1 MATVAMEA
9 AKPVARRHGSPVP
22 RLAPYLFL
30 APFLI
35 LFLLFLIV
43 PLGYAFNLSLWRQT
57 MVGGLKFIGAGN
69 YTKAFA
75 DPKFWDGVLLLLRYG
90 LIQIP
95 VMLGGALL
103 LALLLDSGTVWAKS
117 LFRLGLF
124 LPYAVPTVIAAL
136 IWGYLYGPNFGP
148 VTQIFQYLGLAPP
161 NLLGQQL
168 LLPALANIAIWEHM
182 GYFMIIY
189 YAALQAIPEE
199 MEEAA
204 VVGGAKAWQYVIYV
218 KLPLIRGTI
227 LVTATF
233 AIIGTLQLFVEPY
246 LIQNLAPGVINQN
259 YTPNIYAFNLAFVNI
274 DYSYSAAIS
283 FVLGGV
289 VAVISYLFMLVS
301 NRRPRA

>member
-1 MATVAMEA
+1 MASVAH
-9 AKPVARRHGSPVP
+9 KPVARRRGSATPK
-22 RLAPYLFL
+22 LAPYLFL

-35 LFLLFLIV
+35 LFILFLIV
-43 PLGYAFNLSLWRQT
+43 PLFYALNLSLWRQT
-57 MVGGLKFIGAGN
+57 MVGGLRFIGAGN
-69 YTKAFA
+69 YLKAIA
-75 DPKFWDGVLLLLRYG
+75 DPKFWDGILLLLRYG

-103 LALLLDSGTVWAKS
+103 LALILDSGTIWAKS

-148 VTQIFQYLGLAPP
+148 LTQIANYLGLPAP

-218 KLPLIRGTI
+218 KLPLIRGTV
-227 LVTATF
+227 LVTAVF

-246 LIQNLAPGVINQN
+246 LIQNLAPGVINSN

-283 FVLGGV
+283 FLLGAV
-289 VAVISYLFMLVS
+289 VAVISYLFMLITG
-301 NRRPRA
+301 RRRS